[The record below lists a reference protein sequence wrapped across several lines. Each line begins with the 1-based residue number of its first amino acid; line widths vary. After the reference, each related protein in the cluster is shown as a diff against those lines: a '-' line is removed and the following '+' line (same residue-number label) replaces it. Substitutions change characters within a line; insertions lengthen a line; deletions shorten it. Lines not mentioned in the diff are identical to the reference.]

1 MLGTGSDVKV
11 KPRLPG
17 EVWVLVVASFIIALG
32 FGIVAPVL
40 PAYAKSF
47 DVGTFA
53 VSAVVSSFALVR
65 LLFAPMSGRL
75 VNRFGE
81 TWVYIVG
88 ILIVALGT
96 GACGFATAYWQLIVF
111 RSFAGVG
118 STMFTVAAVGLLI
131 RITPAPMRG
140 RASGLWATGFLL
152 GNIGGPIVGAAL
164 VEISIQVPFVTY
176 AVALVVAA
184 VFVWWFLRRST
195 LAATLDKSVE
205 QESMPV
211 RAAVR
216 LSAYRA
222 ALASGFANGW
232 AVFGVRISLVPLFV
246 VEALHSTPAIAGIS
260 LSVFAAGNAA
270 VLMISGKLSDTI
282 GRKPVAIAGLA
293 VSAVGTVW
301 LGFSV
306 GVPMFMVAS
315 LVAGI
320 GAGLL
325 NPPQNAVVADVIGT
339 KAKGGPVLAAFQMVA
354 DCGAI
359 VGPLLAGVLVDQF
372 SYQAAFTLTG
382 AMAAV
387 ALVFWLFSPETLPR
401 EDETHVAAEVAGES
415 GCLDEGPEVP
425 VGERV
430 SGRPRQPD
438 A

>member
-1 MLGTGSDVKV
+1 
-11 KPRLPG
+11 
-17 EVWVLVVASFIIALG
+17 
-32 FGIVAPVL
+32 
-40 PAYAKSF
+40 
-47 DVGTFA
+47 
-53 VSAVVSSFALVR
+53 
-65 LLFAPMSGRL
+65 
-75 VNRFGE
+75 
-81 TWVYIVG
+81 
-88 ILIVALGT
+88 
-96 GACGFATAYWQLIVF
+96 VF
-111 RSFAGVG
+111 RSFAGIG

-131 RITPAPMRG
+131 RITPPPMRG

-152 GNIGGPIVGAAL
+152 GNIGGPIVGAGL

-176 AVALVVAA
+176 AGALVVAA

-195 LAATLDKSVE
+195 LAALDTNLE
-205 QESMPV
+205 QVTMPV

-216 LSAYRA
+216 LPAYRA
-222 ALASGFANGW
+222 ALAAAFANGW

-246 VEALHSTPAIAGIS
+246 VEALRSSPAIAGIS
-260 LSVFAAGNAA
+260 LSVFALGNAA
-270 VLMISGKLSDTI
+270 VLMISGKLSDSI
-282 GRKPVAIAGLA
+282 GRKPMAIAGLA
-293 VSAVGTVW
+293 VSAGGTVW
-301 LGFSV
+301 LGFASD
-306 GVPMFMVAS
+306 VPVFMVAS

-359 VGPLLAGVLVDQF
+359 VGPLLAGLLVDQF

-387 ALVFWLFSPETLPR
+387 ALVFWLFAPETLPR
-401 EDETHVAAEVAGES
+401 EEETHVAEAVAGES

>member
-1 MLGTGSDVKV
+1 MLGTGSGVKA

-88 ILIVALGT
+88 ILIVAVGT

-111 RSFAGVG
+111 RSFAGIG

-176 AVALVVAA
+176 AGALVVAA
-184 VFVWWFLRRST
+184 LVVWWFLRRST
-195 LAATLDKSVE
+195 LAAALDKSTE
-205 QESMPV
+205 QVSMPV
-211 RAAVR
+211 RVAVR
-216 LSAYRA
+216 LPAYRA

-246 VEALHSTPAIAGIS
+246 VEALRSTPAIAGIS

-270 VLMISGKLSDTI
+270 VLMISGKLSDSI

-301 LGFSV
+301 LGLSG

-315 LVAGI
+315 LVAGA

-325 NPPQNAVVADVIGT
+325 NPPQNAVVADVIGA

-354 DCGAI
+354 DSGAI
-359 VGPLLAGVLVDQF
+359 VGPLVAGVLVDQF

-387 ALVFWLFSPETLPR
+387 ALVFWLFAPETLPR
-401 EDETHVAAEVAGES
+401 NEETHVGSQVAGES
-415 GCLDEGPEVP
+415 GRLDESAEVP
-425 VGERV
+425 SGERV
-430 SGRPRQPD
+430 AGRPRQPD

>member
-1 MLGTGSDVKV
+1 MPGNDVRS

-17 EVWVLVVASFIIALG
+17 EVWVLVVASFIIAIG

-40 PAYAKSF
+40 PAYAKGF

-53 VSAVVSSFALVR
+53 VSAVVSAFALVR
-65 LLFAPMSGRL
+65 LLFAPVSGRL
-75 VNRFGE
+75 VSRFGE
-81 TWVYIVG
+81 TRTYIVG

-131 RITPAPMRG
+131 RITPPPMRG

-152 GNIGGPIVGAAL
+152 GNIAGPIVGAAL
-164 VEISIQVPFVTY
+164 AEISIRVPIVTY
-176 AVALVVAA
+176 AAALVLAA
-184 VFVWWFLRRST
+184 LVVWWFLRRST
-195 LAATLDKSVE
+195 LTALDTSAPQAALSVT
-205 QESMPV
+205 QALGSP
-211 RAAVR
+211 
-216 LSAYRA
+216 AYRA

-246 VEALHSTPAIAGIS
+246 VEALRGGPALAGLS
-260 LSVFAAGNAA
+260 LSVFALGNAA
-270 VLMISGKLSDTI
+270 VLMISGKLSDSI
-282 GRKPVAIAGLA
+282 GRKPMAMSGLA
-293 VSAVGTVW
+293 VSAVGTIW
-301 LGFSV
+301 LGFTTD
-306 GVPMFMVAS
+306 VPMFMAAS

-325 NPPQNAVVADVIGT
+325 NPPQNAVVADVIGA

-359 VGPLLAGVLVDQF
+359 IGPLLAGVLVDHV
-372 SYQAAFTLTG
+372 SYSAAFTLTG
-382 AMAAV
+382 AMMV
-387 ALVFWLFSPETLPR
+387 LALVFWAVAPETLPK
-401 EDETHVAAEVAGES
+401 EPSSHVAEGVASES

-425 VGERV
+425 TGERLA
-430 SGRPRQPD
+430 GRPRQPD